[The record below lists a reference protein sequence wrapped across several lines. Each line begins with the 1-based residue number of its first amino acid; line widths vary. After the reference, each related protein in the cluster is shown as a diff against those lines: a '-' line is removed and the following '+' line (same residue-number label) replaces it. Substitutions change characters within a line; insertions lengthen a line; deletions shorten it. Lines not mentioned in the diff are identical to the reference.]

1 MEFTS
6 RFTLYD
12 LLTMVFPG
20 CFIIWGAMSFEVTHQ
35 YIHRPEYM
43 TDFYCYIVFFVVA
56 YVIGIGWNEIMR
68 FIWRLFENTFKESCI
83 KRIVQKR
90 SERFLNAY
98 NALEGDTNVK
108 KYKNAYTKVCE
119 NDSKGSVAVVEGQV
133 SMLRNMALP
142 LAFWISTMIYDS
154 VNKNICCSILIG
166 CAAFVTIFVIAILR
180 QRRKYDIVLT
190 KYSYIKNDT
199 ARK

>member
-1 MEFTS
+1 MELTS

-12 LLTMVFPG
+12 LLSMVFPG
-20 CFIIWGAMSFEVTHQ
+20 CFIIWGLMSFDLLRQLAHM
-35 YIHRPEYM
+35 PKYM
-43 TDFYCYIVFFVVA
+43 TALYCYIAFFVAA
-56 YVIGIGWNEIMR
+56 YVIGIGWNELMR

-83 KRIVQKR
+83 KSIVEKR

-98 NALEGDTNVK
+98 NALDGDTNVK

-119 NDSKGSVAVVEGQV
+119 NDLKGTVAVVEGQV
-133 SMLRNMALP
+133 SMLRNLALP
-142 LAFWISTMIYDS
+142 IAFWIATMVHDK
-154 VNKNICCSILIG
+154 VNEGICCSILIG
-166 CAAFVTIFVIAILR
+166 FAAFITIFVIAIFR